1 MSDIYSDLKISASIL
16 AADFKNLENHI
27 YEAQISGCD
36 EFHFDVMD
44 GKFVPEISMGPIILK
59 SLKNLINLPL
69 EVHMM
74 VDDPFYQVDSFM
86 DIGVDI
92 ITFHI
97 EACNNPYELID
108 KIKSKG
114 IKVGIAKNPNT
125 SIDKIEE
132 FIKEIDRVLIMCVE
146 PGFSGQKFNEK
157 VVDSIAELDNLLLS
171 KNIRG
176 SVDISVDGGI
186 DSSTIKECK
195 DAGAQIFVS
204 GSSIFWEGEVRS
216 NIMLLKNSLR
226 DKS

>member
-1 MSDIYSDLKISASIL
+1 MSSISSNLKISASIM

-27 YEAQISGCD
+27 HQAEIFGCD

-69 EVHMM
+69 EIHLM
-74 VDDPFYQVDSFM
+74 VDDPFDQVDSFM

-97 EACNNPYELID
+97 EACNNTSELID

-114 IKVGIAKNPNT
+114 IKVGIAKKPNT

-132 FIKEIDRVLIMCVE
+132 FIEEVDRVLVMCVE

-157 VVDSIAELDNLLLS
+157 AVDSIAELDNLLLR
-171 KNIRG
+171 KDIRG

-186 DSSTIKECK
+186 NSSTIKRCK
-195 DAGAQIFVS
+195 EAGAQIFVS
-204 GSSIFWEGEVRS
+204 GSSIFWEGEVGS

-226 DKS
+226 DES